1 MRCKNRI
8 NSNITPIFLILL
20 HNLFE
25 MKRETYIIVNARPK
39 SADSRST
46 KHRARSFGRILLCL
60 GVFLSLFVHATKAQD
75 TLTVMQYNLLYYG
88 NYQSGF
94 ADCYE
99 TNNNTQRKD
108 ECIRT
113 IMDYVKPDIF
123 TVCEFGA
130 TQALQT
136 NFLLHNLNINGVDY
150 WQSDNI
156 INYASSNIINHIF
169 YDSRKLGLSKHMA
182 LRTNPRDTDIYEL
195 YLKTP
200 SLAAGDTIK
209 LVCIVAHPKA
219 GMGYEANRRAVM
231 QTAMDYVNQHYP
243 TDNVL
248 IMGDFNMYGASESG
262 YRLLTQTYS
271 NPSICFMDPVG
282 SVGVGEWNNNS
293 QFTAF
298 HTQSTRSYSDEC
310 FSSGGLDDRFDF
322 ILMGDEIA
330 FSYNHL
336 RYVQGS
342 YHAVGNDGNHFNQSV
357 DQGYNSAVPAA
368 VAEALFDGSDHLP
381 VTMKIAVDVHLGV
394 EDLETQSLYATVSP
408 NPASDNAVVTF
419 FNPDQGRVQFELY
432 SLQGQL
438 LQREVAV
445 FGEGSQQQV
454 LSLQGLTEGFYLLR
468 IKHDGGWGQTVKLV
482 VQ

>member
-1 MRCKNRI
+1 MKKYLLI
-8 NSNITPIFLILL
+8 IITLAITWAVIP
-20 HNLFE
+20 
-25 MKRETYIIVNARPK
+25 A
-39 SADSRST
+39 
-46 KHRARSFGRILLCL
+46 
-60 GVFLSLFVHATKAQD
+60 KAQD

-94 ADCYE
+94 ADCFE

-113 IMDYVKPDIF
+113 IVNYVKPDIF

-136 NFLLHNLNINGVDY
+136 DFLRHNLNINGANY

-156 INYASSNIINHIF
+156 INYANSNIINHIF
-169 YDSRKLGLSKHMA
+169 YDSRKIGLKKHVA
-182 LRTNPRDTDIYEL
+182 LRTNPRDTDVYEL

-200 SLAAGDTIK
+200 SLAAGDTTK

-219 GMGYEANRRAVM
+219 GMGYEGQRRALM
-231 QTAMDYVNQHYP
+231 QIAMDYVNQHYP

-271 NPSICFMDPVG
+271 NPSICFMDPLAIVG
-282 SVGVGEWNNNS
+282 GVGEWTNNN

-322 ILMGDEIA
+322 ILMADEIA

-342 YHAVGNDGNHFNQSV
+342 YHAVGNDGRHFNMSV
-357 DQGYNSAVPAA
+357 NQGNNTAVPSE
-368 VAEALFDGSDHLP
+368 VADALFDGSDHLP
-381 VTMKIAVDVHLGV
+381 VTMKIAVDAHLGV
-394 EDLETQSLYATVSP
+394 EDNEAQSLYATVAP
-408 NPASDNAVVTF
+408 NPATDQAIVNF
-419 FNPDQGRVQFELY
+419 FSPSQGQVQFELY

-438 LQREVAV
+438 MQSAAGD
-445 FGEGSQQQV
+445 FSEGSQGFE
-454 LSLQGLTEGFYLLR
+454 LSLEGLTKGFYLLR
-468 IKHDGGWGQTVKLV
+468 IKHEGGICQALKLI

>member
-1 MRCKNRI
+1 MRNK
-8 NSNITPIFLILL
+8 PILIL
-20 HNLFE
+20 
-25 MKRETYIIVNARPK
+25 
-39 SADSRST
+39 
-46 KHRARSFGRILLCL
+46 FGLLL
-60 GVFLSLFVHATKAQD
+60 GFLSVSAQD

-88 NYQSGF
+88 NYNSGF

-113 IMDYVKPDIF
+113 LVDYVKPDIF

-130 TQALQT
+130 TQQLQ
-136 NFLLHNLNINGVDY
+136 NAFLRHNLNINGADY

-156 INYASSNIINHIF
+156 INYAGEDIINHIF
-169 YDSRKLGLSKHMA
+169 FDSRKLGLSKHIA
-182 LRTNPRDTDIYEL
+182 LRTNPRDTDFYEL

-209 LVCIVAHPKA
+209 LICIVAHPKA
-219 GMGYEANRRAVM
+219 GQGYEASRRALM
-231 QTAMDYVNQHYP
+231 QVALDYLNQHYP
-243 TDNVL
+243 HDNAL

-271 NPSICFMDPVG
+271 NPEVCFIDPVATLG
-282 SVGVGEWNNNS
+282 GVGEWNNNS
-293 QFTAF
+293 LFAPF

-310 FSSGGLDDRFDF
+310 FSPGGLDDRFDF
-322 ILMGDEIA
+322 ILMADEIA
-330 FSYNHL
+330 FSYNHM
-336 RYVQGS
+336 RYVRDS
-342 YHAVGNDGNHFNQSV
+342 YHAVGNDGHHFNMSV
-357 DQGYNSAVPAA
+357 NQGYNSAVPAE

-394 EDLETQSLYATVSP
+394 EDHEVQSLYATVAP
-408 NPASDNAVVTF
+408 NPTRDNAVVHF
-419 FNPDQGRVQFELY
+419 FNPAQGQVQFELF

-438 LQREVAV
+438 LQREVAA
-445 FGEGSQQQV
+445 FGEGTQQYE
-454 LSLQGLTEGFYLLR
+454 LTLHDIIKGFYLLR
-468 IKHDGGWGQTVKLV
+468 IKHDGGWGQTVKLM

>member
-1 MRCKNRI
+1 
-8 NSNITPIFLILL
+8 
-20 HNLFE
+20 
-25 MKRETYIIVNARPK
+25 MKRKIYLIIIIACT
-39 SADSRST
+39 A
-46 KHRARSFGRILLCL
+46 
-60 GVFLSLFVHATKAQD
+60 LFAQAQD
-75 TLTVMQYNLLYYG
+75 IITVMQYNLLYYG
-88 NYQSGF
+88 NYNSGY

-113 IMDYVKPDIF
+113 LVDYVKPDIF

-130 TQALQT
+130 TQQLQ
-136 NFLLHNLNINGVDY
+136 NDFLRHNLNINGASY

-156 INYASSNIINHIF
+156 INYAGSNIINHIF
-169 YDSRKLGLSKHMA
+169 FDSRKMGLKRHVA

-200 SLAAGDTIK
+200 GLAAGDTIK

-219 GMGYEANRRAVM
+219 GMGYESDRRALM
-231 QTAMDYVNQHYP
+231 QKAMDYVNQNYP

-271 NPSICFMDPVG
+271 NPSICFMDPLALVG
-282 SVGVGEWNNNS
+282 GVGEWNNNAL
-293 QFTAF
+293 FAPF

-322 ILMGDEIA
+322 ILMADEIA
-330 FSYNHL
+330 FSYNHM

-342 YHAVGNDGNHFNQSV
+342 YYAVGNDGQHFNNSV
-357 DQGYNSAVPAA
+357 NQGYNSAVPAE
-368 VAEALFDGSDHLP
+368 VAEALFYGSDHLP

-394 EDLETQSLYATVSP
+394 EDHETQSLYATVAP
-408 NPASDNAVVTF
+408 NPASDRAAVNF
-419 FNPDQGRVQFELY
+419 FNPSKGQVEFELY

-438 LQREVAV
+438 LQREAAA
-445 FGEGSQQQV
+445 FGEGSQQYE
-454 LSLQGLTEGFYLLR
+454 LALHDITKGFYLLR

-482 VQ
+482 VD

>member
-1 MRCKNRI
+1 MMRIK
-8 NSNITPIFLILL
+8 TIFIL
-20 HNLFE
+20 
-25 MKRETYIIVNARPK
+25 
-39 SADSRST
+39 
-46 KHRARSFGRILLCL
+46 FGLLL
-60 GVFLSLFVHATKAQD
+60 GFLSVNAQD

-88 NYQSGF
+88 NYNSGF

-113 IMDYVKPDIF
+113 LVDYVKPDIF

-130 TQALQT
+130 TQQLQ
-136 NFLLHNLNINGVDY
+136 NAFLRHNLNINGVDY

-156 INYASSNIINHIF
+156 INYAGEDIINHIF
-169 YDSRKLGLSKHMA
+169 FDSRKLGLSKHIA
-182 LRTNPRDTDIYEL
+182 LRTKPRDTDFYEL

-209 LVCIVAHPKA
+209 LICIVAHPKA
-219 GMGYEANRRAVM
+219 GQGYEASRRALM
-231 QTAMDYVNQHYP
+231 QVALDYLNQHYP
-243 TDNVL
+243 HDNAL

-271 NPSICFMDPVG
+271 NPEVCFIDPVATLG
-282 SVGVGEWNNNS
+282 GVGEWNNNS
-293 QFTAF
+293 LFAPF

-310 FSSGGLDDRFDF
+310 FSPGGLDDRFDF
-322 ILMGDEIA
+322 ILMADEIA
-330 FSYNHL
+330 FSYNHM
-336 RYVQGS
+336 RYVRDS
-342 YHAVGNDGNHFNQSV
+342 YHAVGNDGHHFNMSV
-357 DQGYNSAVPAA
+357 NQGYNTAVPAE

-394 EDLETQSLYATVSP
+394 EDYEVQSLYATVAP
-408 NPASDNAVVTF
+408 NPARDNAVVHF
-419 FNPDQGRVQFELY
+419 FNPAQGQVQFELY

-438 LQREVAV
+438 LQREVAA
-445 FGEGSQQQV
+445 FGEGTQQYV
-454 LSLQGLTEGFYLLR
+454 LSLQGLTKGFYLLR
-468 IKHDGGWGQTVKLV
+468 IKHDGGCGQTVKLV

>member
-1 MRCKNRI
+1 MRIRI
-8 NSNITPIFLILL
+8 HLLIV
-20 HNLFE
+20 LF
-25 MKRETYIIVNARPK
+25 TLIAL
-39 SADSRST
+39 A
-46 KHRARSFGRILLCL
+46 A
-60 GVFLSLFVHATKAQD
+60 KAQD

-88 NYQSGF
+88 NYNSGF

-113 IMDYVKPDIF
+113 ILDYVKPDIF

-130 TQALQT
+130 TQALQ
-136 NFLLHNLNINGVDY
+136 NDFLRHNLNINGANY

-156 INYASSNIINHIF
+156 INYAGENIINHIF
-169 YDSRKLGLSKHMA
+169 YDSRKMGLKRHVA
-182 LRTNPRDTDIYEL
+182 LRTSPRDTDIYEL

-200 SLAAGDTIK
+200 GLAAGDTVK

-219 GMGYEANRRAVM
+219 GQGYEASRRALM
-231 QTAMDYVNQHYP
+231 QVAMDHVNQYYP

-271 NPSICFMDPVG
+271 NPAICFMDPLSFLG
-282 SVGVGEWNNNS
+282 GVGEWNNNN
-293 QFTAF
+293 QFAPF
-298 HTQSTRSYSDEC
+298 HTQSTRSYSEEC
-310 FSSGGLDDRFDF
+310 FSGGGLDDRFDF
-322 ILMGDEIA
+322 ILMADEIA
-330 FSYNHL
+330 VSYNHM

-342 YHAVGNDGNHFNQSV
+342 YKAVGNDGRHFNMSV
-357 DQGYNSAVPAA
+357 DQGTNTAVPAE

-394 EDLETQSLYATVSP
+394 DDNETQSLQASVAPNPARDFATVS
-408 NPASDNAVVTF
+408 F
-419 FNPDQGRVQFELY
+419 FNPAQGQVQFDLY

-438 LQREVAV
+438 VQHASNA
-445 FGEGSQQQV
+445 FGEGSQQFE
-454 LSLQGLTEGFYLLR
+454 LDLQGLTKGFYLLR
-468 IKHDGGWGQTVKLV
+468 MTHESGWRQTVKV
-482 VQ
+482 VVR

>member
-1 MRCKNRI
+1 M
-8 NSNITPIFLILL
+8 
-20 HNLFE
+20 
-25 MKRETYIIVNARPK
+25 
-39 SADSRST
+39 
-46 KHRARSFGRILLCL
+46 
-60 GVFLSLFVHATKAQD
+60 AQD

-113 IMDYVKPDIF
+113 LVNYVKPDIF

-130 TQALQT
+130 TSALQ
-136 NFLLHNLNINGVDY
+136 NDFLRHNLNINGANY

-169 YDSRKLGLSKHMA
+169 FNAQKLGLSKHIA
-182 LRTNPRDTDIYEL
+182 LRTNPRDTDVYEL
-195 YLKTP
+195 YLKTK
-200 SLAAGDTIK
+200 SLSAGDTIK

-219 GMGYEANRRAVM
+219 GMGYESSRRALM
-231 QTAMDYVNQHYP
+231 QVAMDYVNQHYP
-243 TDNVL
+243 HDNAL
-248 IMGDFNMYGASESG
+248 IMGDFNMYGASEPA

-271 NPSICFMDPVG
+271 NPEICFMDPAALVG
-282 SVGVGEWNNNS
+282 GVGEWNNNN
-293 QFTAF
+293 QFAAF
-298 HTQSTRSYSDEC
+298 HTQSTRNYSDEC

-322 ILMGDEIA
+322 ILMADEIA

-342 YHAVGNDGNHFNQSV
+342 YHAVGNDGRHFNMSV
-357 DQGYNSAVPAA
+357 NQGNNTAVPDE

-394 EDLETQSLYATVSP
+394 EDLEAQSLYATVAP
-408 NPASDNAVVTF
+408 NPASDRAVVSF
-419 FNPDQGRVQFELY
+419 FNPTQGQVQLELY
-432 SLQGQL
+432 TLQGQL
-438 LQREVAV
+438 LQRYTAELS
-445 FGEGSQQQV
+445 EGSQQFE
-454 LSLQGLTEGFYLLR
+454 LALHDITTGFYFLR

-482 VQ
+482 VD

>member
-1 MRCKNRI
+1 M
-8 NSNITPIFLILL
+8 
-20 HNLFE
+20 
-25 MKRETYIIVNARPK
+25 
-39 SADSRST
+39 
-46 KHRARSFGRILLCL
+46 
-60 GVFLSLFVHATKAQD
+60 AQD

-113 IMDYVKPDIF
+113 LVNYVKPDIF

-130 TQALQT
+130 TSALQ
-136 NFLLHNLNINGVDY
+136 NDFLRHNLNINGANY

-169 YDSRKLGLSKHMA
+169 FNAQKLGLSKHIA
-182 LRTNPRDTDIYEL
+182 LRTNPRDTDVYEL
-195 YLKTP
+195 YLKTK
-200 SLAAGDTIK
+200 SLSAGDTIK

-219 GMGYEANRRAVM
+219 GMGYESSRRALM
-231 QTAMDYVNQHYP
+231 QVAMDYVNQHYP
-243 TDNVL
+243 HDNAL
-248 IMGDFNMYGASESG
+248 IMGDFNMYGASEPA

-271 NPSICFMDPVG
+271 NPEICFMDPAALVG
-282 SVGVGEWNNNS
+282 GVGEWNNNN
-293 QFTAF
+293 QFAAF
-298 HTQSTRSYSDEC
+298 HTQSTRNYSDEC

-322 ILMGDEIA
+322 ILMADEIA

-342 YHAVGNDGNHFNQSV
+342 YHAVGNDGRHFNMSV
-357 DQGYNSAVPAA
+357 NQGNNTAVPDE

-381 VTMKIAVDVHLGV
+381 VTMKIAVDAHLGV
-394 EDLETQSLYATVSP
+394 EEETVQSLYASVAP
-408 NPASDNAVVTF
+408 NPASDRAIVHF
-419 FNPDQGRVQFELY
+419 FNPSQGQVQFELY

-438 LQREVAV
+438 MQHASSD
-445 FGEGSQQQV
+445 FSEGSQEFG
-454 LSLQGLTEGFYLLR
+454 LSLESLTKGFYLLCIR
-468 IKHDGGWGQTVKLV
+468 HDNGWGQTVKLIV
-482 VQ
+482 N

>member
-1 MRCKNRI
+1 ML
-8 NSNITPIFLILL
+8 T
-20 HNLFE
+20 
-25 MKRETYIIVNARPK
+25 V
-39 SADSRST
+39 
-46 KHRARSFGRILLCL
+46 
-60 GVFLSLFVHATKAQD
+60 SLAKAQD
-75 TLTVMQYNLLYYG
+75 TLTVMQYNLLEYG

-113 IMDYVKPDIF
+113 LLDYVKPDIF

-130 TQALQT
+130 TQQLL
-136 NFLLHNLNINGVDY
+136 NDFLRHNLNINGVDY

-156 INYASSNIINHIF
+156 INYAGSNIINHIF
-169 YDSRKLGLSKHMA
+169 YDSRKLGLSKHIA
-182 LRTNPRDTDIYEL
+182 LRTQPRDTDFYEL

-219 GMGYEANRRAVM
+219 GMGYEANRRALM
-231 QTAMDYVNQHYP
+231 QVAMDYVNQRYP

-271 NPSICFMDPVG
+271 NPAICFMDPVSFVG
-282 SVGVGEWNNNS
+282 GVGEWNNNS
-293 QFTAF
+293 QFAAF
-298 HTQSTRSYSDEC
+298 HTQSTRSYSEEC
-310 FSSGGLDDRFDF
+310 FSGGGLDDRFDF
-322 ILMGDEIA
+322 ILMADEIM

-342 YHAVGNDGNHFNQSV
+342 YRAIGNDGHHFNMSV
-357 DQGYNSAVPAA
+357 DQGSNTSVPAEI
-368 VAEALFDGSDHLP
+368 AEALFDGSDHLP

-394 EDLETQSLYATVSP
+394 EDHEAQNLYASVAP
-408 NPASDNAVVTF
+408 NPASDRAVVHF
-419 FNPDQGRVQFELY
+419 FNPAQGHVQFDLY

-438 LQREVAV
+438 MQHESTE
-445 FGEGSQQQV
+445 FSEGAQQFE
-454 LSLQGLTEGFYLLR
+454 LPLESLTKGFYLLR
-468 IKHDGGWGQTVKLV
+468 IRHNNGWGQTVKLV
-482 VQ
+482 VK

>member
-1 MRCKNRI
+1 M
-8 NSNITPIFLILL
+8 ITI
-20 HNLFE
+20 
-25 MKRETYIIVNARPK
+25 
-39 SADSRST
+39 SA
-46 KHRARSFGRILLCL
+46 L
-60 GVFLSLFVHATKAQD
+60 AQD

-88 NYQSGF
+88 NYNSGF

-113 IMDYVKPDIF
+113 IVDFVKPDIF

-130 TQALQT
+130 TQQLQN
-136 NFLLHNLNINGVDY
+136 NFLRHNLNINGADY

-156 INYASSNIINHIF
+156 INIAGSNIINHIF
-169 YDSRKLGLSKHMA
+169 FDSRKMGLKRHVA

-200 SLAAGDTIK
+200 SLAAGDTIR

-219 GMGYEANRRAVM
+219 GMGYESDRRALM
-231 QTAMDYVNQHYP
+231 QIAMDYVNQNYP

-248 IMGDFNMYGASESG
+248 IMGDFNMYGASEPG

-271 NPSICFMDPVG
+271 NPSICFMDPLALVG
-282 SVGVGEWNNNS
+282 GVGEWNNNGL
-293 QFTAF
+293 FAPF

-322 ILMGDEIA
+322 ILMADEIA
-330 FSYNHL
+330 FSYNHM

-342 YHAVGNDGNHFNQSV
+342 YHAVGNDGYHFNMSV
-357 DQGYNSAVPAA
+357 NQNYNSSVPAD
-368 VAEALFDGSDHLP
+368 VAESLYDSSDHLP

-394 EDLETQSLYATVSP
+394 DDNETQNLYATVAP
-408 NPASDNAVVTF
+408 NPASDKAVVHF
-419 FNPDQGRVQFELY
+419 FNPSQGLVQFEMY

-438 LQREVAV
+438 MQHESAE
-445 FGEGSQQQV
+445 FSEGSQQFE
-454 LSLQGLTEGFYLLR
+454 LSLEGLMKGFYLLR
-468 IKHDGGWGQTVKLV
+468 IRHENGWRQTVKV
-482 VQ
+482 AVR